1 MIHFQSKNHLL
12 MWLEN
17 NCPRR
22 AVVRA
27 LLEGTVEYLGGFSK
41 IPPTTQPGWITR
53 VRSIHGKEW
62 IVAVI
67 AYQNRYGIRIL
78 SEVPW
83 RWWAGDH
90 RYGVAAIG
98 TLFGGDFP
106 EEYQAQRL
114 YETPVNWE
122 VIE

>member
-1 MIHFQSKNHLL
+1 MVHFQSKNHLL

-17 NCPRR
+17 NCPRK

-53 VRSIHGKEW
+53 VTSIHGKEW

-83 RWWAGDH
+83 RYWDGNRESTVSLTNGDNPTVYWGH
-90 RYGVAAIG
+90 KTIAEMNMI
-98 TLFGGDFP
+98 D
-106 EEYQAQRL
+106 
-114 YETPVNWE
+114 E

>member
-1 MIHFQSKNHLL
+1 MTIHFQSKNHLL
-12 MWLEN
+12 TWLEN
-17 NCPRR
+17 NCPRK

-41 IPPTTQPGWITR
+41 IPPTTQPGWITK
-53 VRSIHGKEW
+53 VTSIHGREW

-83 RWWAGDH
+83 RWWNGDPDAGS
-90 RYGVAAIG
+90 G
-98 TLFGGDFP
+98 TLFGGDDPDKYYANKFAFTVGRNQ
-106 EEYQAQRL
+106 E
-114 YETPVNWE
+114 
-122 VIE
+122 

>member
-1 MIHFQSKNHLL
+1 MVHFQSKNHLL

-41 IPPTTQPGWITR
+41 IPPTTQPGWITK
-53 VRSIHGKEW
+53 VTSIHGKEW

-83 RWWAGDH
+83 RWWNGNAGRCAD
-90 RYGVAAIG
+90 
-98 TLFGGDFP
+98 LMNGDNP
-106 EEYQAQRL
+106 EACEHHKLIA
-114 YETPVNWE
+114 EFNFIDGMTE
-122 VIE
+122 